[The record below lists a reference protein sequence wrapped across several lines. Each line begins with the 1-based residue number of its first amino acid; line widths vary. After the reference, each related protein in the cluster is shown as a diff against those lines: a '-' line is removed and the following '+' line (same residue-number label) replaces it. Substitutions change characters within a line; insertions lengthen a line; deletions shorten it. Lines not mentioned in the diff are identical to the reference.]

1 VAEAFELQ
9 WISPHTKALGS
20 LKMNL
25 WTDFWHNLTPGQ
37 GTLLGGAFVVLAGI
51 IAFSTGGLDRRSQHK
66 RFHYE
71 EMKTLYAQALSVGR
85 DLEVLKAL
93 PPEARA
99 EVLTDKAD
107 VIDRVISELA
117 LTGNYQTADL
127 VIAYTYQQ
135 SVQLG
140 EWVRQV
146 ESEEGLTGRIQ
157 RWLDSMPE
165 EQRAALQKY
174 ENVTVNRRDVVQAA
188 RRELGLYVP
197 VGSRYRRVLRATI
210 NGQQFPLN

>member
-1 VAEAFELQ
+1 
-9 WISPHTKALGS
+9 
-20 LKMNL
+20 MNP
-25 WTDFWHNLTPGQ
+25 WTEFWHNLTPGQ

-107 VIDRVISELA
+107 AIDRVISELA
-117 LTGNYQTADL
+117 LTGDYQTADL
-127 VIAYTYQQ
+127 AIAYAYQQ

-146 ESEEGLTGRIQ
+146 ETDGALTGRIQ
-157 RWLDSMPE
+157 LWLDSMPE
-165 EQRAALQKY
+165 EQRAALKKY
-174 ENVTVNRRDVVQAA
+174 EAVTVNRRDVVQAA

-197 VGSRYRRVLRATI
+197 VGSRYRRVLRETI
-210 NGQQFPLN
+210 KAQQFPLN

>member
-1 VAEAFELQ
+1 M
-9 WISPHTKALGS
+9 S
-20 LKMNL
+20 L
-25 WTDFWHNLTPGQ
+25 WTEFWHNLTPGQ

-93 PPEARA
+93 PPEIRA

-107 VIDRVISELA
+107 AIDRVISELA
-117 LTGNYQTADL
+117 LTGDYQTADL
-127 VIAYTYQQ
+127 AIAYAYQQ

-146 ESEEGLTGRIQ
+146 ETDGALTGRIQ
-157 RWLDSMPE
+157 LWLDSMPE
-165 EQRAALQKY
+165 EQRAALKKY
-174 ENVTVNRRDVVQAA
+174 ESVDSQSPRRGPGRTQRVGLVCAGGVTLPARAA
-188 RRELGLYVP
+188 RNNQSSAV
-197 VGSRYRRVLRATI
+197 SS
-210 NGQQFPLN
+210 